1 MKRFYLFSSNG
12 SDISETRFSG
22 FLGIIAVEK
31 WVLKGK
37 DEQGFSSFFAGHIYY
52 FSTTFFSFSDFG
64 FIVVPESRIF
74 GHDPSLAH
82 FPTGN
87 RKISARKYALKNK
100 GKFKNSLF
108 WFKNGIYAKKKLC
121 TCIAQIILPKNSW
134 SFHPFS
140 FSRGKIDRFSS
151 ANFFF
156 YKKPWKCK
164 TLFFFIL

>member
-108 WFKNGIYAKKKLC
+108 WFKNGIYAKKNYVLVLHKLFYQKIPDLF
-121 TCIAQIILPKNSW
+121 TRFRFLV
-134 SFHPFS
+134 
-140 FSRGKIDRFSS
+140 GKLIVFPARI
-151 ANFFF
+151 FF
-156 YKKPWKCK
+156 
-164 TLFFFIL
+164 L